1 MKKVIDVYFDDVLI
15 DTVYV
20 EEKEAEEIAQIL
32 KQYAFSDYNEDVKQ
46 DWFNLYNGRDN
57 PKVTVKI
64 IEE

>member
-20 EEKEAEEIAQIL
+20 EEEEAEEIAQIL
-32 KQYAFSDYNEDVKQ
+32 KQYAFSNYNEDVKQ